1 MTFEQIGALFLKEQE
16 QKLAITTYEKYSSI
30 LEKYVFPKIGKVL
43 IEDVDNEAIKSMI
56 VAISE
61 DEANTGREGAGL
73 KSGTL
78 KLIDQVTRMVVDFFK
93 SDGDDDR
100 SYIEGGDSKSYERLS
115 PQEIERV
122 CRCAYYNRTPEM
134 LGILLMLYT
143 GIRIGEI
150 CALSCDDID
159 LESNSI
165 FIHKSVH
172 RVKNKDREATS
183 KTQNVISEIPSRK
196 QIRTVIFPEELLDY
210 MKEFYHPGC
219 NLLTANNLPAEAKT
233 VRGRVDRIFE
243 VYRIVDIPFQRL
255 HRTFT
260 DGAADI
266 EILRRVFGKGYISEN
281 TEYQELSDE
290 HVIQFK
296 RYYNPKGMGID
307 KEWLCREMAIDLK
320 PLRLLIG
327 VSSAEMSA
335 VLGLPEAEYK
345 RMETGDRNITWNE
358 YMALLFFFRCND
370 KTETVIEALG
380 LYPDILK
387 GRMLG

>member
-172 RVKNKDREATS
+172 RVKNKDRGATS

-243 VYRIVDIPFQRL
+243 AYRINDIPFQRL
-255 HRTFT
+255 HRTYT
-260 DGAADI
+260 DGAADV
-266 EILRRVFGKGYISEN
+266 EILQKVFAPKDIKVLSNRLNDLEFEKPAELDKG
-281 TEYQELSDE
+281 
-290 HVIQFK
+290 
-296 RYYNPKGMGID
+296 
-307 KEWLCREMAIDLK
+307 WLCREMANDLK
-320 PLRLLIG
+320 ALRLLIG
-327 VSSAEMSA
+327 VTPLEMGSILDLSEEDYRKIETEESSISWSKF
-335 VLGLPEAEYK
+335 L
-345 RMETGDRNITWNE
+345 T
-358 YMALLFFFRCND
+358 LLFFFCYNP
-370 KTETVIEALG
+370 KTAGVVEELG
-380 LYPDILK
+380 LYPQALK
-387 GRMLG
+387 DHMMI